1 MKTIQMKVDDNSFD
15 IVMTLLNNL
24 KSGIVTQL
32 KVIEDVKIKNELLEV
47 SKELNQ
53 YKKTKKADNARD
65 FLNEL

>member
-53 YKKTKKADNARD
+53 YKKTKKADSARD